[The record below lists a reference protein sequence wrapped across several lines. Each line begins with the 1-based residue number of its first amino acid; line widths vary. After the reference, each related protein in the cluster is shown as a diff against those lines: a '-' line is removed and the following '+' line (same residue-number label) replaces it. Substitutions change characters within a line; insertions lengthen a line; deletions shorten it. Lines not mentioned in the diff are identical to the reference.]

1 MPASFQTL
9 ELAPMDKLK
18 NKISLVKSRL
28 AELIARKESAPV
40 RLELYRIA
48 RDVDELLGPPISDQ
62 LEHVSP
68 THDYQAMHRIHPR
81 THRNLILVVDEDEAA
96 RQYLT
101 VPLSKEFD
109 VAEARDGGEAWEMAL
124 ELNPDIIISDMMTS
138 IIPGDQLCRKL
149 RGNVETSHIAIIL
162 LSALSERED
171 IIYGLE
177 AGADDYI
184 AKPCDI
190 DILRTRILSL
200 LKRSRHLRQEARSM
214 QGHTE
219 LMEFKSQLD
228 RDFMHRVFRI
238 IESQLSNA
246 DFSIGDLCCELAM
259 SRSSVYNKLKTL
271 TGRGPND
278 IIKIVRLSKARDL
291 LTRRPWP
298 IADVSAMVGFSDPK
312 YFSTCFKKEYG
323 ISPSKLNDET
333 QQDT

>member
-1 MPASFQTL
+1 MVIILTPRTYS
-9 ELAPMDKLK
+9 MDDRLK

-40 RLELYRIA
+40 RLELYWIA
-48 RDVDELLGPPISDQ
+48 RDVDDLLGSPISDQ
-62 LEHVSP
+62 PENISP
-68 THDYQAMHRIHPR
+68 THDYQAMHRILPR
-81 THRNLILVVDEDEAA
+81 THRNLILVVDEDEDA

-138 IIPGDQLCRKL
+138 IISGDLLCRKL

-162 LSALSERED
+162 LSALSEREN

-200 LKRSRHLRQEARSM
+200 LKRRQRLRQEVVSM

-238 IESQLSNA
+238 IEGQLSNT
-246 DFSIGDLCCELAM
+246 DFSIGDLCYELAM

-278 IIKIVRLSKARDL
+278 IIKIVRLSRARDL

-298 IADVSAMVGFSDPK
+298 VTDISAMVGFSDPK

-333 QQDT
+333 QQDK

>member
-1 MPASFQTL
+1 
-9 ELAPMDKLK
+9 MDDRLK

-40 RLELYRIA
+40 RLELYWIA
-48 RDVDELLGPPISDQ
+48 RDVDDLLGSPISDQ
-62 LEHVSP
+62 PENISP

-81 THRNLILVVDEDEAA
+81 THRNLILIVDEDKAA
-96 RQYLT
+96 RQYLAA
-101 VPLSKEFD
+101 PLSNDFD
-109 VAEARDGGEAWEMAL
+109 VAEARNGGEAWEMAL
-124 ELNPDIIISDMMTS
+124 ELNPDIIISDVMTS
-138 IIPGDQLCRKL
+138 IISGDELCRKL

-162 LSALSERED
+162 LSALSEREN

-184 AKPCDI
+184 AKPCDL

-200 LKRSRHLRQEARSM
+200 LKRRQRLRQEVVIM

-219 LMEFKSQLD
+219 LVEFKSQLD
-228 RDFMHRVFRI
+228 RDFMRRVFRI

-246 DFSIGDLCCELAM
+246 DFSIGDLCYELAM

-278 IIKIVRLSKARDL
+278 IVRIVRLSRARDL
-291 LTRRPWP
+291 LMRRPWP
-298 IADVSAMVGFSDPK
+298 IAEVSAMVGFSDPK
-312 YFSTCFKKEYG
+312 YFSTCFRKEYG

-333 QQDT
+333 QQDK